1 MIAMHI
7 DVPMILSAARR
18 MVADGR
24 RWLSHAR
31 PLADPLVRVGTDVR
45 TRIQTLATRVP
56 LPVQSG
62 QGPCDRSDHDAV
74 LQRLFRSGFIL
85 IAAFFGIIGTWSVL
99 ATLSAAVI
107 ASGQFV
113 VGSSVK
119 KVQHPTGGVVG
130 ELLVSE
136 GALVAE
142 GDLLVRLDET
152 TTRAGLQIVV
162 EQIDELTARRARLA
176 AERDGLATMEIP
188 AALAARRADPNVAR
202 TVDEELH
209 LFQARLAT
217 REGQRSQLAKR
228 IEQLQNEIT
237 GLRGQLDAEARETE
251 IVRQEL
257 KGTRELYAKNLVP
270 LMRLNS
276 LERQAVAL
284 EGQQAQRIS
293 VIAEIEQKVAE
304 TQLQI
309 IQIDDDLRAG
319 AQKELRE
326 TDAKLA
332 ELAERRIAADDQLK
346 RLELRAPISG
356 YVHQLTVHTVGGVV
370 TPAEPVMLI
379 VPTQDELFLDVRVM
393 PQDRDQIR
401 VGQTALVR
409 VHASNQRTTPELNGM
424 VSRIAADVSKD
435 AADQPSFYTVRI
447 SVDKAA
453 ASKFGHVINAG
464 MQAEAFVETASRT
477 PLQYLLRP
485 LADQVARAFREH

>member
-1 MIAMHI
+1 VISVNQTAPIVISRVRTMLNA
-7 DVPMILSAARR
+7 VRR
-18 MVADGR
+18 PFGR
-24 RWLSHAR
+24 VLH
-31 PLADPLVRVGTDVR
+31 LADA
-45 TRIQTLATRVP
+45 ATRADMRLRARAQRP
-56 LPVQSG
+56 G
-62 QGPCDRSDHDAV
+62 QPGPGRVEGAHHDAV
-74 LQRLFRSGFIL
+74 LHRLAQTGFVL
-85 IAAFFGIIGTWSVL
+85 IAAFFGIIGAWSVL

-152 TTRAGLQIVV
+152 TTRASLQIVV
-162 EQIDELTARRARLA
+162 KQIDELSARRARLA
-176 AERDGLATMEIP
+176 AERDGQAALQLP
-188 AALAARRADPNVAR
+188 AALTSRFREPDVASTVEEERHLFEARRSAR
-202 TVDEELH
+202 
-209 LFQARLAT
+209 Q
-217 REGQRSQLAKR
+217 GQRAQFAKR
-228 IEQLQNEIT
+228 IEQLQNEIA
-237 GLRGQLDAEARETE
+237 GLRGQLDAGTREAA
-251 IVRQEL
+251 IVGQEL
-257 KGTRELYAKNLVP
+257 KGSRELFAKNLIPV
-270 LMRLNS
+270 MRLNA
-276 LERQAVAL
+276 LERQAVGL
-284 EGQQAQRIS
+284 DGQQAQRQS
-293 VIAEIEQKVAE
+293 SIAEIEQRIAE

-309 IQIDDDLRAG
+309 LQIDEDLRAA
-319 AQKELRE
+319 AQRDLRE

-332 ELAERRIAADDQLK
+332 ELAERRIAGEDLLK

-401 VGQTALVR
+401 VGQSALVR
-409 VHASNQRTTPELNGM
+409 VHASNQRTTPELNGL

-435 AADQPSFYTVRI
+435 AANQASFYTVRI
-447 SVDKAA
+447 SVDKTA
-453 ASKFGHVINAG
+453 ASRLGHVINAG

-485 LADQVARAFREH
+485 LADQVSRAFREH